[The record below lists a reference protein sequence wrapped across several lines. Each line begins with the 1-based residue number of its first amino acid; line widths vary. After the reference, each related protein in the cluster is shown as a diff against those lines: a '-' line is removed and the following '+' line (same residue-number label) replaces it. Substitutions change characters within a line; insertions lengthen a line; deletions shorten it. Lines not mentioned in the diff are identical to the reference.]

1 MAQRYYGLNRGE
13 TQTQVTEGSGTTA
26 GLDVEVRVDM
36 AGIASDG
43 TGLMEVLTMLEN
55 IKQYI
60 ITKAKW
66 PPA

>member
-13 TQTQVTEGSGTTA
+13 TQDSVTEGSGTSA
-26 GLDVEVRVDM
+26 GLDVEVRVDL
-36 AGIASDG
+36 AGISAGGDG
-43 TGLMEVLTMLEN
+43 LQEVLAMLEN